1 MIKLKKL
8 MGEGEN
14 KKAPKQTLSNE
25 ARRHFLEIISTYGS
39 FGPKLKNENDLAQIA
54 ETLGAIT
61 DAACEFANK
70 EAGNHFD
77 ESTVKRNM
85 NELNKLSSQ
94 FEKIANEAKSL
105 QSQMENLYED
115 MGHIIGRYYGV
126 SELSEEDVNKRLGI
140 RNEKMNPL
148 KESVSHEAMGIAS
161 MTNTRKEAV
170 QKFIDDNNLDA
181 LEILKV
187 VTKGGLYERV
197 RFIQA
202 LVGTPNNSSFKWY
215 VKTYANE
222 SVNEVKVIDIVDRFE
237 NLKLPNIVYLNKK
250 PFTGKT
256 FVMNGY
262 NGYTSSDTDG
272 LFYDIKTRKPL
283 TDKQGN
289 ILRATTHRGAKFDFK
304 DGIKESVNE
313 ANDLKVYHKSYTE
326 AIQNAKEYA
335 FKRGYMVDD
344 DDSFRKIGM
353 GPKRPSEG
361 KTNKVSVELTKG
373 GKPSNKQLH
382 IQVYGMKNGY
392 ELNCYIG

>member
-8 MGEGEN
+8 LSEGSDVS
-14 KKAPKQTLSNE
+14 KKTLSNE

-39 FGPKLKNENDLAQIA
+39 FGPKLKNENDLTKIA
-54 ETLGAIT
+54 ETMGAIT
-61 DAACEFANK
+61 DAACEFATK

-85 NELNKLSSQ
+85 NELNKLSAQ

-140 RNEKMNPL
+140 RNE
-148 KESVSHEAMGIAS
+148 
-161 MTNTRKEAV
+161 
-170 QKFIDDNNLDA
+170 D
-181 LEILKV
+181 
-187 VTKGGLYERV
+187 
-197 RFIQA
+197 
-202 LVGTPNNSSFKWY
+202 LVGNQH
-215 VKTYANE
+215 
-222 SVNEVKVIDIVDRFE
+222 
-237 NLKLPNIVYLNKK
+237 KLDLDGDGEIGSDDLADLRA
-250 PFTGKT
+250 GKT
-256 FVMNGY
+256 
-262 NGYTSSDTDG
+262 
-272 LFYDIKTRKPL
+272 K
-283 TDKQGN
+283 DK
-289 ILRATTHRGAKFDFK
+289 
-304 DGIKESVNE
+304 SVNE
-313 ANDLKVYHKSYTE
+313 ASDLKVYHKSYTE

-335 FKRGYMVDD
+335 LKRGYMVDD